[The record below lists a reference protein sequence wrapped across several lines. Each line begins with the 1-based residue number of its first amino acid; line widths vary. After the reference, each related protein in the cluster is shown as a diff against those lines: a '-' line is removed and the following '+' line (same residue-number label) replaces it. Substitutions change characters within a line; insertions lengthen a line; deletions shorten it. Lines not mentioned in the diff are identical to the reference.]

1 MTPLV
6 VSTGAGRWPWLRD
19 CLASVPGGRPVTVAS
34 SGPHG
39 GGELA
44 AIRMIH
50 ELERWPRWLMIQD
63 SCELIGD
70 GLLKLADDLRGP
82 ALVAPRPSMYLAV
95 YERAV
100 LDRMT
105 IPVLADG
112 DREAAITQEC
122 AFMDAYVAVAESL
135 GLDVPVLLP
144 DFRDG
149 NASGTRERHGR
160 INLVLESPHLRKW
173 KGTWR

>member
-6 VSTGAGRWPWLRD
+6 ISTGVGRWPWLRD

-50 ELERWPRWLMIQD
+50 EREYWPRWLMIQD
-63 SCELIGD
+63 SCELVGD

-82 ALVAPRPSMYLAV
+82 ALVAPRPCMYLAV

-100 LDRMT
+100 LDAMT
-105 IPVLADG
+105 IPVLVDG
-112 DREAAITQEC
+112 DREAAISQERE
-122 AFMDAYVAVAESL
+122 FMDRYVETAERL
-135 GLDVPVLLP
+135 GFEVPVLLP
-144 DFRDG
+144 DFRD
-149 NASGTRERHGR
+149 ASAHHQEFRHGR
-160 INLVLESPHLRKW
+160 INLVLASEHLVKW
-173 KGTWR
+173 KGCWR